1 MDVGVPELLIILFV
15 VLLVFGSTR
24 VPKLARSL
32 GEATREFRSAVSSDE
47 PSEPPPPVPP
57 PPDQI

>member
-32 GEATREFRSAVSSDE
+32 GEAVREFRGAVSSDE
-47 PSEPPPPVPP
+47 APDAPPLEPS
-57 PPDQI
+57 

>member
-32 GEATREFRSAVSSDE
+32 GEAAREFRSGVSSDE
-47 PSEPPPPVPP
+47 ASDP
-57 PPDQI
+57 PPDES